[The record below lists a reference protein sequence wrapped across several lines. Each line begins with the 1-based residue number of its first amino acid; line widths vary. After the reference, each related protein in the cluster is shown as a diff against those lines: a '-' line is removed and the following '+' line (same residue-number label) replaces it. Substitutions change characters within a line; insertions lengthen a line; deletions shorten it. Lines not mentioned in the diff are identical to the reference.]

1 MFSKYTRTRCPDCNR
16 QQMATKTLKR
26 MSSKSRTF
34 SHINPNSAD
43 KQFQNIK
50 SFKSYIMLVS
60 LFDFT
65 NLGKWGFCSLFPVF
79 LSLTQPPNAGQGRLI
94 FEVSGSHQLH
104 TTVGKNPL
112 DEEFARR
119 RDSTWQDTTLTRD
132 RHPCLQRD
140 SHPQFQKAI
149 GRRPSS

>member
-1 MFSKYTRTRCPDCNR
+1 MFSKYTLTRCPDCNR

-65 NLGKWGFCSLFPVF
+65 NLGK
-79 LSLTQPPNAGQGRLI
+79 
-94 FEVSGSHQLH
+94 
-104 TTVGKNPL
+104 
-112 DEEFARR
+112 
-119 RDSTWQDTTLTRD
+119 
-132 RHPCLQRD
+132 
-140 SHPQFQKAI
+140 
-149 GRRPSS
+149 